1 MARFLILFT
10 IILLCSSARAAN
22 QYYMPGDAFFSAVL
36 TEEVL
41 ERIDKDEHPVFD
53 YDRPDFLPQMMCG
66 YAGFSR
72 LRYASMPK
80 AMKENLRKSYNEFRK
95 EYPKRIEIRPE
106 TKTKRSEEEGDI
118 EVPTGRCTSRS
129 TV

>member
-80 AMKENLRKSYNEFRK
+80 EMKENLRKSYNEFR
-95 EYPKRIEIRPE
+95 
-106 TKTKRSEEEGDI
+106 
-118 EVPTGRCTSRS
+118 
-129 TV
+129 